1 MIRHYQHNTLDPQ
14 MVFRKLEEFF
24 KEDNVGFDITT
35 ISTQTNMK
43 KTTCQFIAKEDMVFA
58 GKEIIIQAF
67 IKSCSIDSII
77 LDGLKVKKGTVI
89 ASLAGPI
96 DTILQKE
103 RVVLNLIQRLSGI
116 ASTTRT
122 LSEKLQPYK
131 IQLLDTRKTT
141 PGLRVFEKFA
151 VCIGGGINHRFSL
164 KEAVMIKDNHLIGNP
179 NIKDAV
185 AKALSAN
192 PDKDI
197 QIEVDTVDQ
206 LHVALETMATSI
218 LLDNFNPE
226 DLPEAIEIIR
236 SSKRRNQTYI
246 ELSGGINKNNI
257 EQYCVAGVDGIS
269 MGALT
274 HNVQSKDISLDLK

>member
-1 MIRHYQHNTLDPQ
+1 MIRHYQHKTLNPQ
-14 MVFRKLEEFF
+14 LVYRKLEEFF
-24 KEDNVGFDITT
+24 KEDNIDFDITT
-35 ISTQTNMK
+35 ISTQANMQ
-43 KTTCQFIAKEDMVFA
+43 KTVCHFTAKEDMVFA

-67 IKSCSIDSII
+67 IKNCSIRSII
-77 LDGLKVKKGTVI
+77 RDGLKVKKGGVI
-89 ASLAGPI
+89 ASLVGPI

-116 ASTTRT
+116 ATTT
-122 LSEKLQPYK
+122 KKLAEKLEPHN

-151 VCIGGGINHRFSL
+151 VCIGGGINHRLSL

-197 QIEVDTVDQ
+197 QIEVDTVKQ
-206 LHVALETMATSI
+206 LQVALETMATSV
-218 LLDNFNPE
+218 LLDNFNPK
-226 DLPEAIEIIR
+226 DLPEAIEFIR
-236 SSKRRNQTYI
+236 SSKRGDQIYI
-246 ELSGGINKNNI
+246 ELSGGINKSNI
-257 EQYCVAGVDGIS
+257 EQYCIAGVDGIS

-274 HNVQSKDISLDLK
+274 HNIQSKDIGLDLK